1 MLGRQI
7 FKSHFGKHYKIHFI
21 KDGPVPRS
29 LKPERFSSSHSARQ
43 FLRELRVPESYW
55 QQLASRCDNTPS
67 FRGHQ
72 RDHLQAVSHNI
83 TSGRIRIY
91 EVDVPDSDALAKSA
105 IAVQD
110 RQGHQYQFATMKQ
123 ALAFPGRTP
132 QRFSSAQQVYET
144 LYDLAPN
151 LEQLQALATDLQ
163 LTPAA
168 EQQTYTQ
175 LVDALAEGLAQQHIA
190 LYVTAPFKRPEPA
203 GAALEASTNMP
214 GNRKVDLAPAAS
226 AARTESKVVVKGAL
240 TENTSEPPPV
250 NNTPSNQIKN
260 ESSSVETAPDGQRIV
275 YFSKDDIKV
284 KKLYGGELY
293 EFYIEGPDGPLEFA
307 EANVDA
313 DEKAMSFFIN
323 NNFNPG
329 YVLKGQGFSLT
340 NEVLRRSIALY
351 ADDHGAA
358 PESLNGN
365 IIKKNLANF
374 QREYV
379 LAREGNPTAAPEIAA
394 DKAIRNI
401 SFGRE
406 REKVGYGE
414 MTVTVRKYGLVE
426 IDGKNFADVPTS
438 VNIVAR
444 KTLDRYAS

>member
-55 QQLASRCDNTPS
+55 QQLASRCDNAPS

-110 RQGHQYQFATMKQ
+110 RQGYQYQFATMKQ

-190 LYVTAPFKRPEPA
+190 LYVTAPFKRPEPV

-214 GNRKVDLAPAAS
+214 GNRKVDLAPATPAGRVEAKVIENKIPIRVEGEDFFKEVEIVDAKGKPVGEFDEIDLQNGIFFEDKS
-226 AARTESKVVVKGAL
+226 AKGLSRVNPRTGLPAQ
-240 TENTSEPPPV
+240 
-250 NNTPSNQIKN
+250 TPQ
-260 ESSSVETAPDGQRIV
+260 
-275 YFSKDDIKV
+275 
-284 KKLYGGELY
+284 
-293 EFYIEGPDGPLEFA
+293 EFA
-307 EANVDA
+307 DKQILLKTRNR
-313 DEKAMSFFIN
+313 IN
-323 NNFNPG
+323 NLQNSAVATRATTNGTQTVPSLDQIQNVRRFEFRLDGDTPELRSAVGNSLERLKTEFPDFNFNA
-329 YVLKGQGFSLT
+329 T
-340 NEVLRRSIALY
+340 
-351 ADDHGAA
+351 
-358 PESLNGN
+358 
-365 IIKKNLANF
+365 
-374 QREYV
+374 
-379 LAREGNPTAAPEIAA
+379 
-394 DKAIRNI
+394 
-401 SFGRE
+401 FGGTR
-406 REKVGYGE
+406 
-414 MTVTVRKYGLVE
+414 
-426 IDGKNFADVPTS
+426 
-438 VNIVAR
+438 
-444 KTLDRYAS
+444 